1 MVACLDGSDGCLFGM
16 VQMVARLG
24 WFRWLPG
31 LDGSDVS
38 DGCLVGMVQMVAWGG
53 MVQMVAWFGWF

>member
-24 WFRWLPG
+24 WLPG

-53 MVQMVAWFGWF
+53 MVQMVAWYGWF